1 MLTLKQLTSEVTEDE
16 ALTTILGILTQIGIQ
31 ATSWQPGAIQLTFM
45 RLIARVWSTA
55 STVVRQITEA
65 GFVKLSTGDF
75 LTLIARHV
83 FELERLEAQAT
94 IGTILLTNSA
104 GAPTHTWAAGDI
116 IVADA
121 PTGTTTANAYS
132 ITVGG
137 TLNPGVATAYAF
149 KAQVAGQKANI
160 APGTTLYLWT
170 PLVGVTATN
179 PALLPASNT
188 WVTTPGSDLEA
199 DPRLM
204 ARCVGRWSKLSYSN
218 TDGTYRAWALDA
230 VPALTRVTIGSAPGD
245 GRVNIIGATA
255 LGAITTPQA
264 DAIEDYI
271 YGVTDGVGRRPIN
284 DIVVAA
290 PATTVTTPAITV
302 TAYASVSGR
311 QDGQSLD
318 DYVAALESAIAA
330 ALLAYIGGVPIGGVK
345 LLGGSGVVPFDGMLA
360 ACKVDNVISADLDIE
375 DSITL
380 AFDEIYL
387 PTVTVN
393 VFVVQPAVP

>member
-16 ALTTILGILTQIGIQ
+16 ALTSILAILVQIGLQ
-31 ATSWQPGAIQLTFM
+31 ATSWQSGSIQLTFM
-45 RLIARVWSTA
+45 RLIARVWSQA
-55 STVVRQITEA
+55 STVVRAITEA
-65 GFVKLSTGDF
+65 GFVKLSSGDF

-104 GAPTHTWAAGDI
+104 GAPTHTWAAGDL

-121 PTGTTTANAYS
+121 PTGTANANAYA
-132 ITVGG
+132 ITTSG
-137 TLNPGVATAYAF
+137 TLNPGVATAYTF

-160 APGTTLYLWT
+160 APGTTLYMWT
-170 PLVGVTATN
+170 PLVGVTVTN
-179 PALLPASNT
+179 PALLPTSNT
-188 WVTTPGSDLEA
+188 WITTPGADVEA
-199 DPRLM
+199 DTRLM
-204 ARCVGRWSKLSYSN
+204 ARCVGRWSKLSYAN
-218 TDGTYRAWALDA
+218 TDGAYRAWALDA

-245 GRVNIIGATA
+245 GTVNIIGATA
-255 LGAITTPQA
+255 LGTITTPQA
-264 DAIEDYI
+264 DAIEDYVN
-271 YGVTDGVGRRPIN
+271 GVTDGVGRRPIN
-284 DIVVAA
+284 DIVTAS

-302 TAYASVSGR
+302 TTYASVSGR
-311 QDGQSLD
+311 QDAQSLD
-318 DYVAALESAIAA
+318 DYVAAIESAVAA
-330 ALLAYIGGVPIGGVK
+330 SLLTYIGAIPIGGVK

-360 ACKVDNVISADLDIE
+360 ACKTENVISADLDIE